1 MPKSNIRYQLGN
13 HAIAQALNDSG
24 VDLVSGYPG
33 TPSSEII
40 EALARLK
47 PDCHVEWS
55 VNEKV
60 ALEVAIGASWSGGRS
75 AATMKH
81 VGLNV
86 ASDPFMTLAYAGVK
100 GGLVII
106 SADDPGCHSS
116 QNEQDNRRYAQ
127 FARIPCLDPATPQEA
142 CDMVSYAFNFSEKY
156 EMPVILRPTT
166 RVCHGKSDITIF
178 ETEKPGK
185 KIGFEKR
192 PQQWVMLPA
201 HARVRHKVLMEKQD
215 IMAEALSSSK
225 WNQLDIIKGAELGII
240 ASGVASV
247 YAREAIERLGI
258 KASFLKISTYPV
270 PFNLIE
276 QLLDSVGQLPDQVGQ
291 VLVIEELEPVVE
303 EAVISISGTR
313 NVDVHGKDMVP
324 RNGELNVSIVEA
336 AISKVAGL
344 DHIPHVPEGLSVELP
359 NRPPVMCP
367 GCPHRATYYAM
378 KKAFGNSAVFPGDIG
393 CYTLGVQM
401 GTMDTCLCM
410 GASITTASGIY
421 HAGETEPICC
431 SIGDSTFLH
440 TGIPGLLNAVY
451 NGADITVT
459 ILDNRTTAMTGHQ
472 PNPGTGL
479 NVLGDATFMAS
490 LEDIS
495 KSCGVEFVG
504 ATDPFNV
511 KKTIEVFKQA
521 REHKG
526 TAVVISRQECIITA
540 RRRGIRLT
548 PFTVDPDECQGCK
561 ACISFGCP
569 ASSFIESTE
578 EGQKG
583 KAVIGELCVGCGV
596 CAQVCPFDAIKEVSK

>member
-1 MPKSNIRYQLGN
+1 MRERNIRYKLGN
-13 HAIAQALNDSG
+13 HAIAEALYNSG

-33 TPSSEII
+33 TPSSEVI
-40 EALARLK
+40 EGLALLK

-127 FARIPCLDPATPQEA
+127 FACVPCLDPATPQEA
-142 CDMVSYAFNFSEKY
+142 YDMVSYAFDLSEKY

-166 RVCHGKSDITIF
+166 RVCHGKSDIRMHVS
-178 ETEKPGK
+178 EKRDK

-192 PQQWVMLPA
+192 PQQWVMLPV
-201 HARVRHKVLMEKQD
+201 HARVRHKLLIEKQD
-215 IMAEALSSSK
+215 IITEALEASK
-225 WNQLDIIKGAELGII
+225 WNQLDIVKGAELGII

-247 YAREAIERLGI
+247 YAREAVDRLGI
-258 KASFLKISTYPV
+258 NVSFLKISTYPV
-270 PFNLIE
+270 PLNLIG
-276 QLLDSVGQLPDQVGQ
+276 QLLDSVGQ

-303 EAVISISGTR
+303 ETVKSISGTR
-313 NVDVHGKDMVP
+313 NVDVHGKGLVP

-336 AISKVAGL
+336 AISKFTGL
-344 DHIPHVPEGLSVELP
+344 DYTPHIPVESSVELP

-378 KKAFGNSAVFPGDIG
+378 KKAFGKSAVFPGDIG

-479 NVLGDATFMAS
+479 NVHGDATFMVS
-490 LEDIS
+490 FEDIS
-495 KSCGVEFVG
+495 KSCGVEFVE
-504 ATDPFNV
+504 ATDPFDV
-511 KKTIEVFKQA
+511 KQTIEVFKKA

-540 RRRGIRLT
+540 RRRGIRHT
-548 PFTVDPDECQGCK
+548 PFAVDPDECQGCK
-561 ACISFGCP
+561 TCIRFGCP
-569 ASSFIESTE
+569 ASSFTESAE
-578 EGQKG
+578 EGEKG
-583 KAVIGELCVGCGV
+583 KAAIGGLCAGCGV
-596 CAQVCPFDAIKEVSK
+596 CAQVCPFHAIKEVSK

>member
-1 MPKSNIRYQLGN
+1 MPKSNIRYQFGN
-13 HAIAQALNDSG
+13 HAIAQALYDSG

-166 RVCHGKSDITIF
+166 RVCHGKSDITIP

-215 IMAEALSSSK
+215 IMAEALGSSK

-247 YAREAIERLGI
+247 YTREAIERLGI
-258 KASFLKISTYPV
+258 KASFLKISTYPA
-270 PFNLIE
+270 PLQFTQHGIHL
-276 QLLDSVGQLPDQVGQ
+276 
-291 VLVIEELEPVVE
+291 
-303 EAVISISGTR
+303 R
-313 NVDVHGKDMVP
+313 VH
-324 RNGELNVSIVEA
+324 R
-336 AISKVAGL
+336 
-344 DHIPHVPEGLSVELP
+344 
-359 NRPPVMCP
+359 
-367 GCPHRATYYAM
+367 
-378 KKAFGNSAVFPGDIG
+378 
-393 CYTLGVQM
+393 
-401 GTMDTCLCM
+401 
-410 GASITTASGIY
+410 
-421 HAGETEPICC
+421 
-431 SIGDSTFLH
+431 ST
-440 TGIPGLLNAVY
+440 
-451 NGADITVT
+451 
-459 ILDNRTTAMTGHQ
+459 
-472 PNPGTGL
+472 
-479 NVLGDATFMAS
+479 
-490 LEDIS
+490 
-495 KSCGVEFVG
+495 
-504 ATDPFNV
+504 
-511 KKTIEVFKQA
+511 
-521 REHKG
+521 
-526 TAVVISRQECIITA
+526 
-540 RRRGIRLT
+540 
-548 PFTVDPDECQGCK
+548 
-561 ACISFGCP
+561 
-569 ASSFIESTE
+569 
-578 EGQKG
+578 
-583 KAVIGELCVGCGV
+583 
-596 CAQVCPFDAIKEVSK
+596 

>member
-1 MPKSNIRYQLGN
+1 MPERNIRYQLGN
-13 HAIAQALNDSG
+13 HAIAQALYDSG

-86 ASDPFMTLAYAGVK
+86 ASDPFMTLAYTGVK

-106 SADDPGCHSS
+106 SADDPVCHSS

-142 CDMVSYAFNFSEKY
+142 YNMVSYAFDLSEKY
-156 EMPVILRPTT
+156 EIPVILRPTT
-166 RVCHGKSDITIF
+166 RVCHGKSDITMHK
-178 ETEKPGK
+178 TEKPGK

-192 PQQWVMLPA
+192 PQQWVMLPV
-201 HARVRHKVLMEKQD
+201 HARVRHNVLLEKQD
-215 IMAEALSSSK
+215 IIAETLGYSK
-225 WNQLDIIKGAELGII
+225 WNQLNIVKGAELGII
-240 ASGVASV
+240 ASGVSSV
-247 YAREAIERLGI
+247 YAREAVDRLGI

-270 PFNLIE
+270 PLNLIR
-276 QLLDSVGQLPDQVGQ
+276 QLLDQVGQ
-291 VLVIEELEPVVE
+291 ILVIEELEPVVE
-303 EAVISISGTR
+303 EAVRSISGTR
-313 NVDVHGKDMVP
+313 NVDVHGKDMVS
-324 RNGELNVSIVEA
+324 RTGELNVSIVET
-336 AISKVAGL
+336 AISKFAGL
-344 DHIPHVPEGLSVELP
+344 DHMPHIPVEPSVELP

-367 GCPHRATYYAM
+367 GCPHRATYHAM

-421 HAGETEPICC
+421 HAGETAPICC

-479 NVLGDATFMAS
+479 NVLGDATFMVS

-495 KSCGVEFVG
+495 KSCGVEFVE

-511 KKTIEVFKQA
+511 KETIEVFKQA
-521 REHKG
+521 RKHKG

-540 RRRGIRLT
+540 RRRGIKLT
-548 PFTVDPDECQGCK
+548 PFTVDPDECQGCRT
-561 ACISFGCP
+561 CIRFGCP
-569 ASSFIESTE
+569 ASSFIESKE

-583 KAVIGELCVGCGV
+583 KALIGELCAGCGV
-596 CAQVCPFDAIKEVSK
+596 CAQVCPFNAIKEVSK